1 MLGLNDQI
9 ETNNTTAGG
18 EGSSSGIGFATPGNE
33 DMKVANT
40 IISGKKV
47 EHGYVGVSLAPSS
60 EGGAKIAPSGDVEP
74 SRRSCRTHP
83 PRRPASSPAT

>member
-9 ETNNTTAGG
+9 ETNNTTVGG

-33 DMKVANT
+33 DQKVANT
-40 IISGKKV
+40 IISGKQV
-47 EHGYVGVSLAPSS
+47 EHGYVGVSLAPSTK
-60 EGGAKIAPSGDVEP
+60 GGAKIASQGSSS

-83 PRRPASSPAT
+83 PPRPASSRAT

>member
-33 DMKVANT
+33 VIKVADT
-40 IISGKKV
+40 IISGKHV
-47 EHGYVGVSLAPSS
+47 AHAYVGVSLAPSS
-60 EGGAKIAPSGDVEP
+60 EGGAKIASQGTSSEP
-74 SRRSCRTHP
+74 AIAAELTRLA
-83 PRRPASSPAT
+83 RPAWSRET